1 MPATAHVVNKRTPGK
16 LVRDAGTFHQILDG
30 TNVTATGDSGWTD
43 IGMIKECQAHL
54 ELGTCTGT
62 GTTGD
67 FQVEIA
73 DDSSGTGLEVIA
85 IFDTVDQDDDDTEA
99 KIDGLCIDKRWVRVN
114 YVIAGTSPVF
124 PATLTLRT
132 DKDHYNDS
140 RSATAS

>member
-1 MPATAHVVNKRTPGK
+1 MPATAHVANKRTPGK
-16 LVRDAGTFHQILDG
+16 LVRDAEFFHRILDG
-30 TNVTATGDSGWTD
+30 SDVTATGQSAWAD
-43 IGMIKECQAHL
+43 IGMIKDCQAHL

-62 GTTGD
+62 GTSGR

-73 DDSSGTGLEVIA
+73 DDSSGNGLEVIA
-85 IFDTVDQDDDDTEA
+85 IFDAVDQDDDDTEA
-99 KIDGLCIDKRWVRVN
+99 KIDGLCIVKRYVRAN
-114 YVIAGTSPVF
+114 YTISGTSPVF